1 MKFRPKNI
9 IVTGASR
16 GIGFEL
22 VKQYALAGHNVLAVS
37 RNSEKLTHLKEVCSQ
52 LNPDALVHAIS
63 FDLATDDFEAN
74 LLPKVSK
81 YFQQVDILI
90 NNAGA
95 IVAKPFTEISSEE
108 LQRIYSVNVFSVF
121 KLTQLLIPK
130 FSDSAHIVNV
140 SSVGGV
146 QGSVKFPGLTAY
158 SSSKAALVGLTEC
171 LAEEYKETKLSFN
184 CLALGAVQTEMLE
197 EAFPG
202 YQAPTSSKDMASYI
216 LDFSLNGSKFYKGKI
231 LSVSKSTP

>member
-1 MKFRPKNI
+1 MGKNV

-22 VKQYALAGHNVLAVS
+22 VKQYVQAGHDVIAVS
-37 RNSEKLTHLKEVCSQ
+37 RNLSRLEDLKQECTLINASSK
-52 LNPDALVHAIS
+52 VHVIS
-63 FDLATDDFEAN
+63 FDLVDGDFQSD
-74 LLPKVSK
+74 LLPFVSK
-81 YFQQVDILI
+81 YFDQVDILV

-95 IVAKPFTEISSEE
+95 LVLKPFAEISPEE
-108 LQRIYSVNVFSVF
+108 LERVYRVNVSSVF
-121 KLTQLLIPK
+121 RLTQLMLPK
-130 FSDSAHIVNV
+130 FSDDAHVLNI

-171 LAEEYKETKLSFN
+171 LAEEFKETSMSFN

-202 YQAPTSSKDMASYI
+202 YEAPTSAKDMARYI
-216 LDFSLNGSKFYKGKI
+216 LDFSLTGPQFYNGKI
-231 LSVSKSTP
+231 LTVSKSTP

>member
-1 MKFRPKNI
+1 MAKKV

-22 VKQYALAGHNVLAVS
+22 VKQYAEAGYEVLAIS
-37 RNSEKLTHLKEVCSQ
+37 RNVDRLEYLKKECLS
-52 LNPDALVHAIS
+52 LNPQALVHVIS
-63 FDLATDDFEAN
+63 FDLANGDFEAQLIPYIN
-74 LLPKVSK
+74 KC
-81 YFQQVDILI
+81 FQQVDVLI

-95 IVAKPFTEISSEE
+95 LVAKPFTEISLEE
-108 LQRIYSVNVFSVF
+108 LERVYRVNVQAVF
-121 KLTQLLIPK
+121 RLTQLLMPK
-130 FSDSAHIVNV
+130 FSDKAHILNI

-171 LAEEYKETKLSFN
+171 LAEEYKETDLSFN

-202 YQAPTSSKDMASYI
+202 YEAPTTAKDMAAYI
-216 LDFSLNGSKFYKGKI
+216 LDFSLNGPKFYRGKI
-231 LSVSKSTP
+231 LTVSKSTP

>member
-1 MKFRPKNI
+1 MGKNV

-22 VKQYALAGHNVLAVS
+22 VKQYVQAGHDVIAIS
-37 RNSEKLTHLKEVCSQ
+37 RNLSRLEDLKQEC
-52 LNPDALVHAIS
+52 LVINASSKVHVIS
-63 FDLATDDFEAN
+63 FDLVDGDFQSD
-74 LLPKVSK
+74 LLPFVSK
-81 YFQQVDILI
+81 YFDQVDILV

-95 IVAKPFTEISSEE
+95 LVLKPFAEISPEE
-108 LQRIYSVNVFSVF
+108 LERVYRVNVSSVF
-121 KLTQLLIPK
+121 RLTQLMLPK
-130 FSDSAHIVNV
+130 FSDDAHILNI

-171 LAEEYKETKLSFN
+171 LAEEFKETSMSFN

-202 YQAPTSSKDMASYI
+202 YEAPTSAKDMARYI
-216 LDFSLNGSKFYKGKI
+216 LDFSLTGPQFYNGKI
-231 LSVSKSTP
+231 LTVSKSTP

>member
-1 MKFRPKNI
+1 MGKNV

-22 VKQYALAGHNVLAVS
+22 VKQYVQAGHDVIVIS
-37 RNSEKLTHLKEVCSQ
+37 RNLSRLEDLKKECLLINASSK
-52 LNPDALVHAIS
+52 VHVIS
-63 FDLATDDFEAN
+63 FDLVDGDFQSD
-74 LLPKVSK
+74 LLPFVSK
-81 YFQQVDILI
+81 YFDQVDILV

-95 IVAKPFTEISSEE
+95 LVLKPFAEISPEE
-108 LQRIYSVNVFSVF
+108 LERVYRVNVSSVF
-121 KLTQLLIPK
+121 RLTQLMLPK
-130 FSDSAHIVNV
+130 FSDDAHILNI

-171 LAEEYKETKLSFN
+171 LAEEFKETSMSFN

-202 YQAPTSSKDMASYI
+202 YEAPTSAKDMARYI
-216 LDFSLNGSKFYKGKI
+216 LDFSLTGPQFYNGKI
-231 LSVSKSTP
+231 LTVSKSTP

>member
-1 MKFRPKNI
+1 MGKNV

-22 VKQYALAGHNVLAVS
+22 VKQYVQAGHDVIAVS
-37 RNSEKLTHLKEVCSQ
+37 RNLSRLEDLKQECTLINASSK
-52 LNPDALVHAIS
+52 VHVIS
-63 FDLATDDFEAN
+63 FDLVDGDFQSD
-74 LLPKVSK
+74 LLPFVSK
-81 YFQQVDILI
+81 YFDQVDILV

-95 IVAKPFTEISSEE
+95 LVLKPFAEISPEE
-108 LQRIYSVNVFSVF
+108 LERVYRVNVSSVF
-121 KLTQLLIPK
+121 RLTQLMLPK
-130 FSDSAHIVNV
+130 FSDDAHVLHI

-171 LAEEYKETKLSFN
+171 LAEEFKETSMSFN

-202 YQAPTSSKDMASYI
+202 YEAPTSAKDMARYI
-216 LDFSLNGSKFYKGKI
+216 LDFSLTGPQFYNGKI
-231 LSVSKSTP
+231 LTVSKSTP

>member
-1 MKFRPKNI
+1 MGKKV

-22 VKQYALAGHNVLAVS
+22 VKQYALAGHEVVAIS
-37 RNSEKLTHLKEVCSQ
+37 RNLSRLEFLKKECSR
-52 LNPDALVHAIS
+52 LNSKSKVHVIS
-63 FDLATDDFEAN
+63 FDLVDGDFETD
-74 LLPKVSK
+74 LMPFVSECFDK
-81 YFQQVDILI
+81 VDILV

-95 IVAKPFTEISSEE
+95 LVVKPFTEISSEE
-108 LQRIYSVNVFSVF
+108 LERVYRVNVSSVF
-121 KLTQLLIPK
+121 KLTQLMMAK
-130 FSDSAHIVNV
+130 FSEEAHVLNI

-171 LAEEYKETKLSFN
+171 LAEEYKETSLSFN

-202 YQAPTSSKDMASYI
+202 YEAPTSAKEMAAYI
-216 LDFSLNGSKFYKGKI
+216 LDFSLTGPQFYNGKI
-231 LSVSKSTP
+231 LTVSKSTP

>member
-1 MKFRPKNI
+1 MGKNV

-22 VKQYALAGHNVLAVS
+22 VKQYVQAGHDVIAIS
-37 RNSEKLTHLKEVCSQ
+37 RNLSRLEDLKQEC
-52 LNPDALVHAIS
+52 LVINASSKVHVIS
-63 FDLATDDFEAN
+63 FDLVDGDFQSD
-74 LLPKVSK
+74 LLPFVSK
-81 YFQQVDILI
+81 YFDQVDILV

-95 IVAKPFTEISSEE
+95 LVLKPFAEISPEE
-108 LQRIYSVNVFSVF
+108 LERVYRVNVSSVF
-121 KLTQLLIPK
+121 RLTQLMLPK
-130 FSDSAHIVNV
+130 FSEDAHILNI

-171 LAEEYKETKLSFN
+171 LAEEFKETSMSFN

-202 YQAPTSSKDMASYI
+202 YEAPTSAKDMARYI
-216 LDFSLNGSKFYKGKI
+216 LDFSLTGPQFYNGKI
-231 LSVSKSTP
+231 LTVSKSTP

>member
-1 MKFRPKNI
+1 MGKNV

-22 VKQYALAGHNVLAVS
+22 VKQYVQAGHDVIAIS
-37 RNSEKLTHLKEVCSQ
+37 RNLSRLEDLKQECTLINASSK
-52 LNPDALVHAIS
+52 VHVIS
-63 FDLATDDFEAN
+63 FDLVDGDFQSD
-74 LLPKVSK
+74 LLPFVSK
-81 YFQQVDILI
+81 YFDQVDILV

-95 IVAKPFTEISSEE
+95 LVLKPFAEISPEE
-108 LQRIYSVNVFSVF
+108 LERVYRVNVSSVF
-121 KLTQLLIPK
+121 RLTQLMLPK
-130 FSDSAHIVNV
+130 FSDDAHILNI

-146 QGSVKFPGLTAY
+146 QGSLKFPGLTAY

-171 LAEEYKETKLSFN
+171 LAEEFKETSMSFN

-202 YQAPTSSKDMASYI
+202 YEAPTSAKDMARYI
-216 LDFSLNGSKFYKGKI
+216 LDFSLTGPQFYNGKI
-231 LSVSKSTP
+231 LTVSKSTP

>member
-1 MKFRPKNI
+1 MGKNV

-22 VKQYALAGHNVLAVS
+22 VKQYVQAGHDVIAIS
-37 RNSEKLTHLKEVCSQ
+37 RNLSRLEDLKQECTLINASSK
-52 LNPDALVHAIS
+52 VHVIS
-63 FDLATDDFEAN
+63 FDLVDGDFQSD
-74 LLPKVSK
+74 LLPFVSK
-81 YFQQVDILI
+81 YFDQVDILV

-95 IVAKPFTEISSEE
+95 LVLKPFAEISPEE
-108 LQRIYSVNVFSVF
+108 LERVYRVNVSSVF
-121 KLTQLLIPK
+121 RLTQLMLPK
-130 FSDSAHIVNV
+130 FSDDAHVLNI

-171 LAEEYKETKLSFN
+171 LAEEFKETSMSFN

-202 YQAPTSSKDMASYI
+202 YEAPTSAKDMARYI
-216 LDFSLNGSKFYKGKI
+216 LDFSLTGPQFYNGKI
-231 LSVSKSTP
+231 LTVSKSTP

>member
-1 MKFRPKNI
+1 MSKKV

-22 VKQYALAGHNVLAVS
+22 VKQYAEAGYEVLVIS
-37 RNSEKLTHLKEVCSQ
+37 RNSDRLEHLKKECLS
-52 LNPDALVHAIS
+52 LNPQALVHIIS
-63 FDLATDDFEAN
+63 FDLANGDFEAQLIPCIN
-74 LLPKVSK
+74 KC
-81 YFQQVDILI
+81 FQQVDVLI

-95 IVAKPFTEISSEE
+95 LVAKPFTEISLEE
-108 LQRIYSVNVFSVF
+108 LERVYRVNVHAVF
-121 KLTQLLIPK
+121 RLTQLLMPK
-130 FSDSAHIVNV
+130 FSAKAHILNI

-171 LAEEYKETKLSFN
+171 LAEEYKETDLTFN

-202 YQAPTSSKDMASYI
+202 YEAPTTAKDMAAYI
-216 LDFSLNGSKFYKGKI
+216 LDFSLNGPKFYRGKI
-231 LSVSKSTP
+231 LTVSKSTP

>member
-1 MKFRPKNI
+1 MGKNV

-22 VKQYALAGHNVLAVS
+22 VKQYVQAGHDVIAIS
-37 RNSEKLTHLKEVCSQ
+37 RNLSRLEDLKQECLLINASSK
-52 LNPDALVHAIS
+52 VHVIS
-63 FDLATDDFEAN
+63 FDLVDGDFQTD
-74 LLPKVSK
+74 LLPFVSK
-81 YFQQVDILI
+81 YFDQVDILV

-95 IVAKPFTEISSEE
+95 LVLKSFAEISPEE
-108 LQRIYSVNVFSVF
+108 LERIYRVNVSSVF
-121 KLTQLLIPK
+121 RLTQLMLPK
-130 FSDSAHIVNV
+130 FSDDAHILNI

-171 LAEEYKETKLSFN
+171 LAEEFKETSMSFN

-202 YQAPTSSKDMASYI
+202 YEAPTSAKDMARYI
-216 LDFSLNGSKFYKGKI
+216 LDFSLTGPQFYNGKI
-231 LSVSKSTP
+231 LTVSKSTP

>member
-1 MKFRPKNI
+1 MSKKV

-16 GIGFEL
+16 GIGYEL
-22 VKQYALAGHNVLAVS
+22 VKKYASKGFQVLAIS
-37 RNSEKLTHLKEVCSQ
+37 RDSQKLEALLDDCKM
-52 LNPDALVHAIS
+52 LYKDASVDFLALDLSNES
-63 FDLATDDFEAN
+63 FDQTLSNYIKDRYT
-74 LLPKVSK
+74 SI
-81 YFQQVDILI
+81 DILI

-95 IVAKPFTEISSEE
+95 IVVKPFTEISVLE
-108 LQRIYSVNVFSVF
+108 LQRVYQVNVLSVF
-121 KLTQLLIPK
+121 KTIQSLMPH
-130 FSDSAHIVNV
+130 FSSAAHIVSI

-146 QGSVKFPGLTAY
+146 QGSAKFPGLTAY

-171 LAEEYKETKLSFN
+171 LAEEYKETHLSFN

-202 YQAPTSSKDMASYI
+202 YQAPLSASQMADHI
-216 LDFSLNGSKFYKGKI
+216 CDFSLNGHTYYNGKV

>member
-1 MKFRPKNI
+1 MGKKV

-22 VKQYALAGHNVLAVS
+22 VKQYAQAGHDVLAIS
-37 RNSEKLTHLKEVCSQ
+37 RNLSRLEVLQKECAHLNSKSK
-52 LNPDALVHAIS
+52 VHIIS
-63 FDLATDDFEAN
+63 FDLVDGDFESD
-74 LLPKVSK
+74 LMPFVSQC
-81 YFQQVDILI
+81 FDEVDILV

-95 IVAKPFTEISSEE
+95 LVVKPFTEIQPEE
-108 LQRIYSVNVFSVF
+108 LERVYRVNVTSVF
-121 KLTQLLIPK
+121 RLTQLMMPK
-130 FSDSAHIVNV
+130 FSDQAHILNI

-146 QGSVKFPGLTAY
+146 QGSVKFPGLAAY

-171 LAEEYKETKLSFN
+171 LAEEYKDSSMSFN

-202 YQAPTSSKDMASYI
+202 YEAPTSAKDMARYI
-216 LDFSLNGSKFYKGKI
+216 LEFSLSGPQFYNGKI
-231 LSVSKSTP
+231 LTVSKSTP

>member
-1 MKFRPKNI
+1 MGKNV

-22 VKQYALAGHNVLAVS
+22 VKQYVQAGHDVIAIS
-37 RNSEKLTHLKEVCSQ
+37 RNLSRLEDLKQEC
-52 LNPDALVHAIS
+52 LVINASSKVHVIS
-63 FDLATDDFEAN
+63 FDLVDGDFQSD
-74 LLPKVSK
+74 LLPFVSK
-81 YFQQVDILI
+81 YFDQVDILV

-95 IVAKPFTEISSEE
+95 LVLKPFAEISPEE
-108 LQRIYSVNVFSVF
+108 LERVYRVNVSSVF
-121 KLTQLLIPK
+121 RLTQLMLPK
-130 FSDSAHIVNV
+130 FSGDAHILNI

-171 LAEEYKETKLSFN
+171 LAEEFKETSMSFN

-197 EAFPG
+197 DAFPG
-202 YQAPTSSKDMASYI
+202 YEAPTSAKDMARYI
-216 LDFSLNGSKFYKGKI
+216 LDFSLTGPQFYNGKI
-231 LSVSKSTP
+231 LTVSKSTP